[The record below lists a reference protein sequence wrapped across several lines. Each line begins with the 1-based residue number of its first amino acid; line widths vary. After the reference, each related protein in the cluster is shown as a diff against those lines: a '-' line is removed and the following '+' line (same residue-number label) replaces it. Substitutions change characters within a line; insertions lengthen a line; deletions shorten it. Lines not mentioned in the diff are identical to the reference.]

1 MKNCKKNPNNGDI
14 KSVLKSI
21 KQSTRI
27 TQELKTEEKRS
38 LFNIK
43 SVRIEHPETITTSS
57 NHKTTKNYYS
67 KTKKK
72 KKRKRKFIQSQK
84 SLIVPYS

>member
-14 KSVLKSI
+14 KSFLKSI

-43 SVRIEHPETITTSS
+43 SVRTEHPKPLQHHQTIKQPKTITQ
-57 NHKTTKNYYS
+57 KP
-67 KTKKK
+67 KKK
-72 KKRKRKFIQSQK
+72 KEKENLYRVK
-84 SLIVPYS
+84 SH